1 MEDNS
6 IRAILIGVAVFIAAI
21 TISVI
26 VFYFSTAK
34 KVADNVSSRVDIA
47 ESFDIT
53 TNSNIDEDNLTG
65 VDIRSLIKKY
75 AGSDEVTINILTIK
89 GEIHK
94 IDNVNNLWKIDE
106 NTNIISEEK
115 LDIIDPTMK
124 CSVDKEEKD
133 GKIIIKVHLNVQ
145 DWW

>member
-34 KVADNVSSRVDIA
+34 KVADNVSSRIDIA
-47 ESFDIT
+47 EEFDAIV
-53 TNSNIDEDNLTG
+53 NSDIDEDNLTG

-75 AGSDEVTINILTIK
+75 AGSDEVIINILTIK
-89 GEIHK
+89 GEIRH
-94 IDNVNNLWKIDE
+94 IDNVNNIWKIDE

-115 LDIIDPTMK
+115 LDIINPVWK
-124 CSVDKEEKD
+124 CSVDKVEED
-133 GKIIIKVHLNVQ
+133 DKIIIEVHLNVK
-145 DWW
+145 DW